1 MGEDRRA
8 EKVGD
13 PFRTSKSSRYDDI
26 EKFLNESPNID
37 TPSNGKYEVA
47 SHVETK
53 LSWSMRNAG
62 VKNLDVVINHQRGPC
77 IPEVADYTCRAAV
90 PAILPK
96 GSTLMVWHKDA
107 AGILRNIPLHGV
119 GPPVAK

>member
-1 MGEDRRA
+1 MEKTAARRRLVIPSGA
-8 EKVGD
+8 ASL
-13 PFRTSKSSRYDDI
+13 RNTTI
-26 EKFLNESPNID
+26 EKFLNESPDID

-53 LSWSMRNAG
+53 LAWSMRNAG

-77 IPEVADYTCRAAV
+77 IPEVADYACRAAV

-96 GSTLMVWHKDA
+96 GSTLMVWYKDA